1 MNKYINLFFLFFISN
16 FVFSQVTDLFSSQV
30 TDFSITSKNQYTVLE
45 SQQTS
50 SFTTQVGAP
59 QLPVFNRNYALPSGS
74 IVSNVTVTNSGKTL
88 VGNTIH
94 LYPSQPPCLLNGEP
108 CPDFV
113 NPNPVIYNS
122 KISYPSQT
130 GTLVADV
137 TNFGYRMVS
146 VSICPFEYD
155 RKLYL
160 YNQYIS

>member
-1 MNKYINLFFLFFISN
+1 MKKHIYITFLLLISN

-30 TDFSITSKNQYTVLE
+30 SDFTITSKNQYTVVE
-45 SQQTS
+45 NQQTS

-59 QLPVFNRNYALPSGS
+59 QLPVFNRNYALPPGS

-88 VGNTIH
+88 IGSNYYI
-94 LYPSQPPCLLNGEP
+94 YPTQPPCALNGEP

-113 NPNPVIYNS
+113 EPDPLIYNS
-122 KISYPSQT
+122 KIPYPSQT
-130 GTLVADV
+130 GTLIADV
-137 TNFGYRMVS
+137 SNFGYRMVS

>member
-1 MNKYINLFFLFFISN
+1 MKKHIYITFLLLISN

-30 TDFSITSKNQYTVLE
+30 SDFTTTSKNQYTVVE

-59 QLPVFNRNYALPSGS
+59 QLPIFNRNYALPPGS

-88 VGNTIH
+88 VGNTIY
-94 LYPSQPPCLLNGEP
+94 LYPSQPPCPLNGEP

-113 NPNPVIYNS
+113 NPDPVIYNS
-122 KISYPSQT
+122 KIPYPSQT
-130 GTLVADV
+130 GTLIADV
-137 TNFGYRMVS
+137 SNFGYRMVS